1 MNSTCTQS
9 TKSSSSSCK
18 ICAPKPM
25 RRSGGY
31 SMSKLKDSNP
41 KCPFALSSE
50 GLRGKSESLF
60 DLGSIEEIDKDFQTF
75 KSDAFQAQREI
86 LSIIS
91 NSSNDNFFD
100 EQSTIDE
107 PVPERVK
114 NPFFKNLE

>member
-1 MNSTCTQS
+1 MDSTCTQS
-9 TKSSSSSCK
+9 TKTSSSSCK

-41 KCPFALSSE
+41 KCPFALSLE
-50 GLRGKSESLF
+50 RKSESLF
-60 DLGSIEEIDKDFQTF
+60 DLGSTEEIDKDFQTF
-75 KSDAFQAQREI
+75 KSDAYQAQREI

-100 EQSTIDE
+100 EKYNLDE